1 MKTYTRVAP
10 RDLFNEAKLLKCLG
24 RLALLV
30 VNAKV
35 PEGLT
40 FYDSGE
46 PYLPEQD
53 SSSGDIYCKQGIRFN
68 FRGHELILLSG
79 LNSRELYPLF
89 WRTDDDEE
97 ITVFNDKGD
106 FRSEFMEKLQQ
117 LQQVN

>member
-30 VNAKV
+30 VDHMA

-53 SSSGDIYCKQGIRFN
+53 TGSGDIYCKQGIRFS
-68 FRGHELILLSG
+68 FRGHELILFSVY
-79 LNSRELYPLF
+79 NSKDAYPLF
-89 WRTDDDEE
+89 WISNEGEE
-97 ITVFNDKGD
+97 ITVFNNLGD
-106 FRSEFMEKLQQ
+106 FRSEFLEKLQQ